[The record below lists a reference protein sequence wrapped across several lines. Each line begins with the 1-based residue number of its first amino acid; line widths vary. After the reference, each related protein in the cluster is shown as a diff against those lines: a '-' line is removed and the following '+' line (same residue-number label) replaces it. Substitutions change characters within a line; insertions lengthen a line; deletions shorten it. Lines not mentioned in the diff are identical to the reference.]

1 MYAVIESGGK
11 QYRVE
16 EGATVQVE
24 RLPGDPGT
32 AVTLDRVLL
41 VADGQQVRVGAPLV
55 PGVSVQARVV
65 AHGRGKKVLVM
76 KYKAKA
82 HYRRKQ
88 GHRQGFTALK
98 IERIALER

>member
-16 EGATVQVE
+16 EGATLEVE
-24 RLPGDPGT
+24 RLPVEPGT

-41 VADGQQVRVGAPLV
+41 VADGPQVRVGAPLV
-55 PGVSVQARVV
+55 ANARVHATV
-65 AHGRGKKVLVM
+65 LRHGRRRKVVVV

-82 HYRRKQ
+82 HYRRTQ
-88 GHRQGFTALK
+88 GHRQGFTAL
-98 IERIALER
+98 RIDRISL